1 MFRLFDQYVSIKCL
15 VLVTV
20 ECTLIVLS
28 LLLAIKLRF
37 WNSVAEYSISI
48 IYPEFALQSAAIV
61 LVCIS
66 CLYCND
72 MYDLSADQARMDK
85 LLRVEQSL
93 GAASVVLGLLYFLI
107 PQLLL
112 GRGVFLIGMFLAAA
126 SVSVTRT
133 VLDGFWSRTAPLQ
146 RVAIL
151 GTGRM
156 AMDLARE
163 LGRRSD
169 LSLQLAGFVSGKVE
183 LCDGESLLGLPVL
196 GVARDVESIVRLKG
210 LSRIIVALEDRRG
223 VLPTRELVS
232 LRVSGI
238 RVDDAVTAFAALTGR
253 VPLATL
259 NPGWLVFSEGFR
271 RSAWNESL
279 KRIVDMVG
287 AIVGIVL
294 TWPVMLIVGIAV
306 RLESR
311 GSVIYRQTRVGW
323 MGKPFTVLKFRSMRA
338 DAESKNGAQWA
349 TFNDPRVTRLGGMLR
364 KYRLDELP
372 QFFNVLLGEMS
383 FVGPRP
389 ERPYFVEQLRQTIP
403 YYDERHSVRPG
414 LTGWAQVQYRYG
426 STEEDAFKKLE
437 YDLFYLKNLSLSFDV
452 AIIFQTIRIVV
463 GGRGA

>member
-1 MFRLFDQYVSIKCL
+1 
-15 VLVTV
+15 
-20 ECTLIVLS
+20 
-28 LLLAIKLRF
+28 
-37 WNSVAEYSISI
+37 
-48 IYPEFALQSAAIV
+48 
-61 LVCIS
+61 
-66 CLYCND
+66 
-72 MYDLSADQARMDK
+72 
-85 LLRVEQSL
+85 
-93 GAASVVLGLLYFLI
+93 
-107 PQLLL
+107 
-112 GRGVFLIGMFLAAA
+112 
-126 SVSVTRT
+126 
-133 VLDGFWSRTAPLQ
+133 
-146 RVAIL
+146 
-151 GTGRM
+151 
-156 AMDLARE
+156 
-163 LGRRSD
+163 
-169 LSLQLAGFVSGKVE
+169 
-183 LCDGESLLGLPVL
+183 
-196 GVARDVESIVRLKG
+196 
-210 LSRIIVALEDRRG
+210 
-223 VLPTRELVS
+223 
-232 LRVSGI
+232 VSGI